1 MKVRP
6 FVRFLGGLCLGF
18 LIAAPTVELFAQAIM
33 QLTDGTFA
41 TKAVLY
47 DLAGSAVSVG
57 GGTQYAEDAV
67 HASGNTGTL
76 TLVVRND
83 AGTALAADGDNI
95 PLMVNSAGALYVASH
110 AVTNAGTFVVQE
122 DGALLTSSQ
131 LIDNLVVLE
140 DDAAA
145 NATPGIAAFFM
156 RSNTTPTSSCGAAND
171 LCLGSIDANG
181 RVYVNATLYSSA
193 GAELTSTE
201 VTEDAPETAG
211 VTGPMV
217 LGVRRDTAASSATTS
232 GDNATFNFTA
242 EGGLWSANTAAANG
256 GCTIGT
262 TQSFIG
268 GASVNETAI
277 KASAGQIYSISA
289 FSLDATPVY
298 IKLYNDTTA
307 NIDETDTPVYRLMV
321 PANSTASLGSGFVF
335 DFGVGL
341 EFGTAITLRTTTGI
355 ADNDTGALTANEVLV
370 NVCYQ

>member
-217 LGVRRDTAASSATTS
+217 LGVRRDTAASSAGTT
-232 GDNATFNFTA
+232 GDNATFNTDASGLLWTRDMDPCSGTA
-242 EGGLWSANTAAANG
+242 KAYNVVNISTATTTEITGSLAGASNHYYICAINLVTDAANDVALVDDDSDGCGTVTSGLAGGTTAASGWNFGAAGGLTMGNGGSSVLRTGGTNRVLCLVTSAATQLSGTIVTAAA
-256 GCTIGT
+256 
-262 TQSFIG
+262 
-268 GASVNETAI
+268 
-277 KASAGQIYSISA
+277 
-289 FSLDATPVY
+289 P
-298 IKLYNDTTA
+298 
-307 NIDETDTPVYRLMV
+307 
-321 PANSTASLGSGFVF
+321 
-335 DFGVGL
+335 
-341 EFGTAITLRTTTGI
+341 
-355 ADNDTGALTANEVLV
+355 
-370 NVCYQ
+370 